1 MKKSIRVL
9 AALILAVMLMVSTYS
24 FAVLA
29 YVPAAY
35 PQPAYDN
42 RPPDLNDTPPVIDGD
57 PGEWYLAEDGSG
69 DFFADMIRAGGQGDQ
84 TDVESK
90 LYLRYDCST
99 NTLFALVL
107 GEPNVPVLVEG
118 TDETK
123 SPPEYIGR
131 DNAHI
136 KVRPYDSSSPS
147 DWFKLV
153 DGDSGNDG
161 TPPDFEWI
169 YERDSIID
177 DFDDDGRIADGWEAS
192 APLAEGSWDLNV
204 HTQVWHGGES
214 QTSAVKGRN
223 IDLVITCDETAIA
236 LPSASFTAQAGAGSV
251 TLAWE
256 TGTELDNAGFN
267 LYRAMLK
274 DGPYTQINDALIAA
288 QGDAV
293 SGAGYSFLDAP
304 DYGTFYY
311 QLEDVDYYGTSTL
324 HGPVKVTVAR
334 PLRRPLYRP
343 RLPEF

>member
-1 MKKSIRVL
+1 MKKSIKVL

-29 YVPAAY
+29 YLPAEPPA
-35 PQPAYDN
+35 PAYIE
-42 RPPDLNDTPPVIDGD
+42 LGDTPPTVDGD
-57 PGEWYLAEDGSG
+57 PVEWNLAEDGNG
-69 DFFADMIRAGGQGDQ
+69 DFFADMIRAGGLGGQ
-84 TDVESK
+84 TEVESK
-90 LYLRYDCST
+90 LYLRYDCDT
-99 NTLFALVL
+99 GTLYALVL
-107 GEPNVPVLVEG
+107 GVGGVPVLVEG

-136 KVRPYDSSSPS
+136 KVRLSGYSSPS
-147 DWFKLV
+147 DFDKLV
-153 DGDSGNDG
+153 DGAGHNV
-161 TPPDFEWI
+161 PPAEFVWINKRVSTIEDFN
-169 YERDSIID
+169 
-177 DFDDDGRIADGWEAS
+177 DDGLIADGWEAS
-192 APLAEGSWDLNV
+192 APLTEGSYDLNV
-204 HTQVWHGGES
+204 HTQVWDDDES
-214 QTSAVKGRN
+214 QTSAVKDRN
-223 IDLVITCDETAIA
+223 ISLVITCEETAIA
-236 LPSASFTAQAGAGSV
+236 LPSTSFTAQAGAGSV

-293 SGAGYSFLDAP
+293 SGASYSFLDAP

-311 QLEDVDYYGTSTL
+311 KLEDVDLYGTSTL
-324 HGPVKVTVAR
+324 YGPVKVTVAR
-334 PLRRPLYRP
+334 PLRLPLYRP